1 MGATRGTSLFVVG
14 AVLGSLALGTAGGTA
29 AATARSAAPA
39 AVDAAA
45 SAPTADELR
54 KAAVEALK
62 AMDEDSTLQEAA
74 ETVRRCSATGLP
86 EEPARDCAETKQH
99 RDSLLRARADL
110 EKQAAEQAPDHA
122 AITKAAELADAARNE
137 LLARHAGNG
146 PEDGTRDGNGTR
158 DGAAD
163 GVGGLLSLVTDVV
176 SGPLGTATG
185 LLSSV
190 TGLLTGLVSSLPG

>member
-29 AATARSAAPA
+29 AATARSAAPGT
-39 AVDAAA
+39 VDTAA
-45 SAPTADELR
+45 SAPSADELR
-54 KAAVEALK
+54 KAAGEALR

-74 ETVRRCSATGLP
+74 ETVRRCSAAGLP
-86 EEPARDCAETKQH
+86 EEPGGDCAETRQH
-99 RDSLLRARADL
+99 HDSLLRARADL

-122 AITKAAELADAARNE
+122 AITRAAELADAARNE
-137 LLARHAGNG
+137 LLARQAGNG
-146 PEDGTRDGNGTR
+146 PEDGTRDGNR

-163 GVGGLLSLVTDVV
+163 GVGGLLALVTSVV
-176 SGPLGTATG
+176 SGLLGTATG
-185 LLSSV
+185 LLGSV